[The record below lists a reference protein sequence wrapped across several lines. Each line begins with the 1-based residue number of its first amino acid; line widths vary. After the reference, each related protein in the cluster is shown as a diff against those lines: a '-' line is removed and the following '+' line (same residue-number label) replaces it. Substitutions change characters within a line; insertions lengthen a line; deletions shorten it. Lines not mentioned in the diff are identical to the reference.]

1 MSSNNSVYPVNK
13 NDALDSYNKWK
24 YTLYTTIVLLLLF
37 NPFTFKFMN
46 SLLSNFVGKIANNE
60 GGPTLLGFTIH
71 TVVFTLILRY
81 MMDLKI

>member
-1 MSSNNSVYPVNK
+1 MPSADSAQPVKK
-13 NDALDSYNKWK
+13 NDTLDSYNKWK

-37 NPFTFKFMN
+37 NPFTLKFMN

-60 GGPTLLGFTIH
+60 GCPTLLGFAIH